1 MRLLLDLQA
10 CQASSMN
17 RGIGRYSLAL
27 AQAIVRNSGAHD
39 VHIVLNNGFPE
50 AAAALRKS
58 FGAVLPITHI
68 HSFSTPLPVAEGNPD
83 NRWRVQAAERIRE
96 HYMASL
102 RPDVLH
108 VASLFEGFGDN
119 AVNSLLHGDGGFD
132 TAVTLYDLI
141 PLLLKERYL
150 TDPNLA
156 TWYHR
161 KLDSLKNADLLVA
174 ISANARMEAIDALG
188 VAPDRVV
195 NISSAV
201 DSIFVPRT
209 LSPDTRADLMARH
222 GLHRPFI
229 MYTGGIDYR
238 KNIEGLIE
246 AYAALPG
253 AMRRQYQLAIVCS
266 IRDPDRVRLQRL
278 ATKLRLAD
286 GDLVLTGYVTD
297 DDLVSLY
304 NCTALF
310 VFPSLHEGFGL
321 PVLEAMACGAPVIGA
336 NTSSIPEVIGRPDAM
351 FDPSS
356 VPAIAAAM
364 ARVLGDDQFADALR
378 VHGVAQAKLFSWD
391 ASARRA
397 IAAFE
402 ETHTRN
408 AATRRTSV
416 APGAAVPAPARK
428 PRLAYVSPLPP
439 ARSGI
444 ADYSA
449 GLLPELAKFYDIA
462 LIVAQGTLAL
472 PWTHELF
479 PQRSPDWFVAHAHEF
494 DRIVYQFGN
503 STFHVHMF
511 DLLARFP
518 GVVVLH
524 DFFLSGA
531 RDNAERTSTLPNY
544 YCRSLYLDHGYRAL
558 VEERE
563 QRRAAS
569 CQAYPCNKSVLDRA
583 MGVIV
588 HSNHALALAREWYG
602 PTAPRDWRVVPLLYN
617 MTSVDDRQATREGHG
632 IADNAFLMCSFGMLA
647 VTKCVDAIVDAWLA
661 SAAGADPRCYLVF
674 VGAVADDAFGEALLT
689 RIAPHPRVRITG
701 YASPALYRSFLAA
714 ADAAVQLRSNSRGET
729 SGALQDCLHH
739 GLPTIVNAHGA
750 AAEVPATACVL
761 LDDAFTIAALRDA
774 IDTLH
779 TDPALRQCLA
789 MAARTA
795 MQSHQ
800 PAKVGALMQD
810 AIETFMRD
818 GTGAAEQ
825 RLVQAL
831 VAIAPATTVPEG
843 ERVQVAAAIAANRLL
858 PRAQQLLV
866 DVTHL
871 GAGAV
876 SDEPLH
882 TLIRDLVAAAP
893 AKWRIEPVVHDGKR
907 YRYARRF
914 TLNLLGRTDLLIED
928 AVAEAGA
935 GDILL
940 GTDPTTPSPMPAA
953 WLARGVAVMPL
964 TTSDSAALLAQL
976 VAHAS
981 TT

>member
-39 VHIVLNNGFPE
+39 VHVVLNNGFPE

-119 AVNSLLHGDGGFD
+119 AVNSLLHGDGRFD

-141 PLLLKERYL
+141 PLLRKERYL

-188 VAPDRVV
+188 VPPDRVV

-222 GLHRPFI
+222 GLHRQFI

-278 ATKLRLAD
+278 ATKLRLAED
-286 GDLVLTGYVTD
+286 DLVLTGYVTD

-364 ARVLGDDQFADALR
+364 ARVLGDGQFADTLR
-378 VHGVAQAKLFSWD
+378 TGGLVQSKLFSWD
-391 ASARRA
+391 ASAKRA
-397 IAAFE
+397 LVAFE
-402 ETHTRN
+402 ETHARN
-408 AATRRTSV
+408 TAKR
-416 APGAAVPAPARK
+416 AAVVVVATQ
-428 PRLAYVSPLPP
+428 P
-439 ARSGI
+439 ARSQPKLRLAMVMASMDAAG
-444 ADYSA
+444 ADQLV
-449 GLLPELAKFYDIA
+449 GLAPFYDIDLVMA
-462 LIVAQGTLAL
+462 NEDYATPPACAHLA
-472 PWTHELF
+472 
-479 PQRSPDWFVAHAHEF
+479 RHAFERFDSHASDY
-494 DRIVYQFGN
+494 DRIIYQFGN
-503 STFHVHMF
+503 TAAHAPLFG
-511 DLLARFP
+511 LLERHP
-518 GVVVLH
+518 GIIVLH
-524 DFFLSGA
+524 DFFLGA
-531 RDNAERTSTLPNY
+531 ALDDSVYRGA
-544 YCRSLYLDHGYRAL
+544 LYLDHGYRAL
-558 VEERE
+558 VDDVQAGRL
-563 QRRAAS
+563 AA
-569 CQAYPCNKSVLDRA
+569 CQAYPCNHVVFARA
-583 MGVIV
+583 LGIIALPAVMALAEHLLGPEATCDWRLVPADGSGALMHNAIETLMRDGQGAAQQHLV
-588 HSNHALALAREWYG
+588 HALA
-602 PTAPRDWRVVPLLYN
+602 
-617 MTSVDDRQATREGHG
+617 
-632 IADNAFLMCSFGMLA
+632 
-647 VTKCVDAIVDAWLA
+647 
-661 SAAGADPRCYLVF
+661 
-674 VGAVADDAFGEALLT
+674 
-689 RIAPHPRVRITG
+689 
-701 YASPALYRSFLAA
+701 
-714 ADAAVQLRSNSRGET
+714 
-729 SGALQDCLHH
+729 
-739 GLPTIVNAHGA
+739 GLESTCAHGD
-750 AAEVPATACVL
+750 L
-761 LDDAFTIAALRDA
+761 L
-774 IDTLH
+774 
-779 TDPALRQCLA
+779 
-789 MAARTA
+789 
-795 MQSHQ
+795 
-800 PAKVGALMQD
+800 
-810 AIETFMRD
+810 
-818 GTGAAEQ
+818 
-825 RLVQAL
+825 QA
-831 VAIAPATTVPEG
+831 
-843 ERVQVAAAIAANRLL
+843 AAAIAANRRRLGA
-858 PRAQQLLV
+858 RQMLV
-866 DVTHL
+866 DVTQVAEDAVTGPEHAAML
-871 GAGAV
+871 RTLVTGAPQGWRV
-876 SDEPLH
+876 EP
-882 TLIRDLVAAAP
+882 IR
-893 AKWRIEPVVHDGKR
+893 HDGKR
-907 YRYARRF
+907 YRYARQF
-914 TLNLLGRTDLLIED
+914 TLGLLGYADVPLDD
-928 AVAEAGA
+928 AVADAGA

-940 GTDPTTPSPMPAA
+940 SCAPASPAA
-953 WLARGVAVMPL
+953 FPPAWQACGVTYQQADAQKGVALASAIVTQL
-964 TTSDSAALLAQL
+964 QSNTTGQPA
-976 VAHAS
+976 
-981 TT
+981 

>member
-119 AVNSLLHGDGGFD
+119 AVNSLLHGDGRFD

-141 PLLLKERYL
+141 PLLRKERYL

-278 ATKLRLAD
+278 ATKLRLAED
-286 GDLVLTGYVTD
+286 DLVLTGYVTD

-364 ARVLGDDQFADALR
+364 ARVLGDGQFADALR
-378 VHGVAQAKLFSWD
+378 AHGLAQAKLFSWD

-397 IAAFE
+397 IAGFE
-402 ETHTRN
+402 ETHRRN
-408 AATRRTSV
+408 AAARTTAV
-416 APGAAVPAPARK
+416 MAAAGAPLPRPRMAFVGSLAGQADAALLEALSRYYHIELVPVHGSGAAQANGGYAQRTLDWFDLHAPA
-428 PRLAYVSPLPP
+428 Y
-439 ARSGI
+439 
-444 ADYSA
+444 
-449 GLLPELAKFYDIA
+449 
-462 LIVAQGTLAL
+462 
-472 PWTHELF
+472 
-479 PQRSPDWFVAHAHEF
+479 
-494 DRIVYQFGN
+494 DRIVYRFSN
-503 STFHVHMF
+503 TPAHAPLF
-511 DLLARFP
+511 DLLERHP
-518 GVVVLH
+518 GVVILN
-524 DFFLSGA
+524 DFFLDASLHQA
-531 RDNAERTSTLPNY
+531 DRASTLY
-544 YCRSLYLDHGYRAL
+544 AAHGYRAL
-558 VEERE
+558 ANLSAPYPANRAVIER
-563 QRRAAS
+563 AF
-569 CQAYPCNKSVLDRA
+569 
-583 MGVIV
+583 GVIV
-588 HSNHALALAREWYG
+588 HAGALLALARHWYG
-602 PTAPRDWRVVPLLYN
+602 QHASHDWHLVP
-617 MTSVDDRQATREGHG
+617 AGG
-632 IADNAFLMCSFGMLA
+632 AD
-647 VTKCVDAIVDAWLA
+647 
-661 SAAGADPRCYLVF
+661 AGACM
-674 VGAVADDAFGEALLT
+674 
-689 RIAPHPRVRITG
+689 H
-701 YASPALYRSFLAA
+701 AA
-714 ADAAVQLRSNSRGET
+714 IEECMRNGF
-729 SGALQDCLHH
+729 
-739 GLPTIVNAHGA
+739 GA
-750 AAEVPATACVL
+750 AQQNLVRDVATLSGNGPSAS
-761 LDDAFTIAALRDA
+761 D
-774 IDTLH
+774 
-779 TDPALRQCLA
+779 
-789 MAARTA
+789 
-795 MQSHQ
+795 
-800 PAKVGALMQD
+800 
-810 AIETFMRD
+810 
-818 GTGAAEQ
+818 
-825 RLVQAL
+825 RLQA
-831 VAIAPATTVPEG
+831 
-843 ERVQVAAAIAANRLL
+843 AAAIAANR
-858 PRAQQLLV
+858 RRNGTRQLLL
-866 DVTHL
+866 DVTQDV
-871 GAGAV
+871 A
-876 SDEPLH
+876 H
-882 TLIRDLVAAAP
+882 TVDDPVTRLRRDLVRALVAAAAP
-893 AKWRIEPVVHDGKR
+893 SWHIEPVRHDGKR
-907 YRYARRF
+907 YRYARCH
-914 TLNLLGRTDLLIED
+914 TLALLGVEGLLLDD
-928 AVAEAGA
+928 AVADPGT
-935 GDILL
+935 GDVLL
-940 GTDPTTPSPMPAA
+940 GIDGGEPPILPPAWQA
-953 WLARGVAVMPL
+953 LGVVLHSGPLLDDFVQDTATLAGKILAGLPGALPL
-964 TTSDSAALLAQL
+964 VGT
-976 VAHAS
+976 
-981 TT
+981 